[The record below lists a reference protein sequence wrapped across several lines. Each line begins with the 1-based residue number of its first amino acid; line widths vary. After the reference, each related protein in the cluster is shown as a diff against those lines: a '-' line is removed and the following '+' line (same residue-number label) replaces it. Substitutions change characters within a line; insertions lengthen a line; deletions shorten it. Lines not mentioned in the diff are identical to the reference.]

1 MLEPYFDES
10 GIHDGAAMC
19 IFGYASQ
26 WRAFESKW
34 LKILANHHF
43 ALSEFHATELLESQR
58 HQPMLKQVAV
68 HRVGLIG
75 ICSLRPR

>member
-1 MLEPYFDES
+1 
-10 GIHDGAAMC
+10 MC

-43 ALSEFHATELLESQR
+43 ALSDFHATELLDSQR

-68 HRVGLIG
+68 RRVALIG
-75 ICSLRPR
+75 ICSIALAMIAFADSTADWQQYT